1 MILFFFFLPYRLSK
15 GPSSLPPSC
24 PMGRFEHDDDP
35 YEVLGLRRGSTK
47 LEIKEAYMRLAQQH
61 HPDKNMSADREQRMR
76 AEARFKA
83 VQHAYNVLS
92 GKERFQHAHQP
103 ARWAEAEAAAAAEM
117 QKSALTNK
125 QAAIWVSGL
134 CFLSAGFLSVWTA
147 VRARGD
153 QLSAQNNMQL
163 SARKKYIQQAA
174 KWDRELST
182 EQLRHLMD
190 ERRDRSIQRGLDEG
204 VKGAATMA
212 ALMAMFLGAI
222 KGAQFKG
229 LAKSFLKSPLVSFH
243 LVRAILY
250 FAPARS
256 CAVGMGTCVCP
267 RTPVPSA
274 PSYVCMHVLLCVG
287 ARVSHLI
294 LSDLGRDTC
303 ACQTLSEPAG
313 AHLLRHIRRGLG
325 LLRSRP
331 QHRLPQ
337 RTPAPVCGC

>member
-1 MILFFFFLPYRLSK
+1 
-15 GPSSLPPSC
+15 
-24 PMGRFEHDDDP
+24 
-35 YEVLGLRRGSTK
+35 
-47 LEIKEAYMRLAQQH
+47 
-61 HPDKNMSADREQRMR
+61 
-76 AEARFKA
+76 
-83 VQHAYNVLS
+83 
-92 GKERFQHAHQP
+92 
-103 ARWAEAEAAAAAEM
+103 M

-134 CFLSAGFLSVWTA
+134 CFLSAGFLSAWTV

-204 VKGAATMA
+204 IRGAATMA
-212 ALMAMFLGAI
+212 ALMGMFLGAI

-274 PSYVCMHVLLCVG
+274 PCYVCMHVLLCVG

-303 ACQTLSEPAG
+303 VPNTFRTRRRSPFTSHPPGFGAFTIAASTRSPTKDACTSLWVLTTSTLSERA
-313 AHLLRHIRRGLG
+313 RG
-325 LLRSRP
+325 SICV
-331 QHRLPQ
+331 
-337 RTPAPVCGC
+337 RTDNLCVESVSAIKNFFGRIE